1 MMGMERYIRRG
12 VLDERLYMS
21 SGLWNSPRARA
32 MS

>member
-1 MMGMERYIRRG
+1 MMGMEIYIRRS
-12 VLDERLYMS
+12 VLDKRPYMS